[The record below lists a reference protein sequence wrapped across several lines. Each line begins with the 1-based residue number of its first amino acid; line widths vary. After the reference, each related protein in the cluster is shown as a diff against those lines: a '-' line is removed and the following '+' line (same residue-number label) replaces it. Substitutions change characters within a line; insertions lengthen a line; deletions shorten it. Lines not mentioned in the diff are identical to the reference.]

1 MPKVHDVFFK
11 NDTKYDLVVRL
22 EEVGKK
28 YLNLKIFDPES
39 HEKIG
44 LMIPSCQGMI
54 KASTYKPDALKKYL
68 GFFSGKLRVR
78 VDDRARHALFKVN
91 YDLICRGRHR
101 FIIIPNADR
110 YSRFE
115 PWNFH
120 QVELRNKSKKN
131 VLVSLCYG
139 PKGKSNLY
147 LSHAGRMR
155 GSTEWYLNLEPDKSG
170 LVPPE
175 ILSTL
180 VGVSPTD
187 TGSDW
192 DPTHSLIG
200 FQIDHDEGRITVD
213 IFSKEEE
220 AQQTP

>member
-11 NDTKYDLVVRL
+11 NDTKYDLMVWF

-39 HEKIG
+39 HEKLG

-68 GFFSGKLRVR
+68 GFFSGKLRFR
-78 VDDRARHALFKVN
+78 VDDRARRARFNVI
-91 YDLICRGRHR
+91 YDRPLRGKHR
-101 FIIIPNADR
+101 FIITPNADK
-110 YSRFE
+110 YSLFE
-115 PWNFH
+115 AWDFH
-120 QVELRNKSKKN
+120 EVELKNNCNKD

-139 PKGKSNLY
+139 PKGQFNLY
-147 LSHAGRMR
+147 LSHEGRMR
-155 GSTEWYLNLEPDKSG
+155 GSIEWYLNLEPGKSG
-170 LVPPE
+170 MVPPA

-192 DPTHSLIG
+192 DPTHSKIG
-200 FQIDHDEGRITVD
+200 FTVRHNLGRITVSL
-213 IFSKEEE
+213 FSKKDK
-220 AQQTP
+220 